1 MKSALEMRNEK
12 TQRIQDLGKPKNLDN
27 VITRTENGHI
37 KAVPFKLTSQKSV
50 SPKTRTSNKLDFTSK
65 SSNHMFTKKSPKTKS
80 TLS

>member
-37 KAVPFKLTSQKSV
+37 KAVPFKLTS
-50 SPKTRTSNKLDFTSK
+50 
-65 SSNHMFTKKSPKTKS
+65 
-80 TLS
+80 